1 MWKDLETNEDLL
13 GYKVHSMLLKNVVL
27 KDEMLP
33 LSIGVFGNWG
43 SGKSSLMLLLQK
55 DLDEWI
61 VKKNSENR
69 QKTDKILQI
78 TFNSWQFENYENT
91 KLTLMENILFE
102 IVNDIKKDKDFFEK
116 ADELIGKINKLSV
129 GVLILKKIAGVILPD
144 KVKELLPTKDDLKGL
159 IEEDDYN
166 ELLKEVSVYNTSRI
180 ISRFRQDFEKI
191 VIEANYKAIIV
202 YIDDLDRCAP
212 ERVIEC
218 LEAVK
223 LFLNVSRTAFIIGAD
238 ERIIEYAIEKH
249 YPVDRTKEKAYS
261 PFSDYLEKLIQLPY
275 KLPKLSRSE
284 QETYILLLL
293 CKQKL
298 TALEYSQV
306 YKMYLKFRENDK
318 HTRYDLA
325 MMKADNPTANF
336 VSVERMVCIIP
347 LMLNFLN
354 GNPRQLKRF
363 LNTLDIRLE
372 LANVANFNDIKS
384 EILVKLMTLEYNPI
398 YRARFEELYEKQ
410 IIDGYICDIKEIEE
424 QANAGTIITTGWK
437 ERWDSDILKGWL
449 KATPSLVNINLR
461 NYFWISRESLKDAVP
476 VESLISSHVNAVFER
491 LSKHV
496 AVRTL
501 KPELE
506 RELSKFADEAKDQ
519 FAMLLNMGLKKNP
532 TEEHIWRIVNSDEN
546 NRLLGVSL
554 DRCKLIFE
562 GVSINEIDAQ
572 AGIFFKRAK
581 IINELKDYIQSLPI
595 NKRLDRAIK
604 Q

>member
-13 GYKVHSMLLKNVVL
+13 GYKVHSMLLKNVIL

-61 VKKNSENR
+61 TKNSSE
-69 QKTDKILQI
+69 KSDKILQI

-102 IVNDIKKDKDFFEK
+102 IVNDIEKDKDFFEK

-129 GVLILKKIAGVILPD
+129 GVLFLKKIAGVILPD
-144 KVKELLPTKDDLKGL
+144 KVKELLPTKDELKDLIK
-159 IEEDDYN
+159 EDDYN
-166 ELLKEVSVYNTSRI
+166 ELLKEVSVYNTSKI
-180 ISRFRQDFEKI
+180 ISRFRYDFEKI
-191 VIEANYKAIIV
+191 VIEAKYKAIIV

-298 TALEYSQV
+298 AVLEYSQV

-325 MMKADNPTANF
+325 RMKADNPTANF
-336 VSVERMVCIIP
+336 IPVERMVSIIP
-347 LMLNFLN
+347 LMQNFLN

-372 LANVANFNDIKS
+372 LANVANFNDIQS
-384 EILVKLMTLEYNPI
+384 EILVKIMTLEYNPI

-410 IIDGYICDIKEIEE
+410 ITDGYICDIKEIEE
-424 QANAGTIITTGWK
+424 QANTGTITATGWK
-437 ERWDSDILKGWL
+437 DKWDSDILKGWL
-449 KATPSLVNINLR
+449 KSMPSLVNINLR
-461 NYFWISRESLKDAVP
+461 DYFWISRESLKDAVP
-476 VESLISSHVNAVFER
+476 IESLISSHVNAVFRR

-496 AVRTL
+496 AVRTI

-506 RELSKFADEAKDQ
+506 RELSKFADEEKDQ
-519 FAMLLNMGLKKNP
+519 FAMLLNIGLKKNP
-532 TEEHIWRIVNSDEN
+532 TEEYIWRILNNDEN
-546 NRLLGVSL
+546 NRLLGVSV
-554 DRCKLIFE
+554 DRCKLIFD

-595 NKRLDRAIK
+595 SKRLDRAIK